1 MCYIKLYDSS
11 LWATPQATPQAAPQA
26 TPQATP
32 QAEQILTFCMT
43 ARTRNEIA
51 EYFGV
56 KDPKFFAKKHIKPLI
71 ESGALRMTIPNKPTS
86 PAQKYV
92 TVKKNG

>member
-1 MCYIKLYDSS
+1 
-11 LWATPQATPQAAPQA
+11 
-26 TPQATP
+26 
-32 QAEQILTFCMT
+32 MT

-71 ESGALRMTIPNKPTS
+71 ESGALRMTIPNKPKS

>member
-11 LWATPQATPQAAPQA
+11 LWATPQATPQA
-26 TPQATP
+26 TPH
-32 QAEQILTFCMT
+32 AEQILTFCMT

-56 KDPKFFAKKHIKPLI
+56 KDPKFFAKKHIKPLL
-71 ESGALRMTIPNKPTS
+71 ESGALRMTMPNKPTS

-92 TVKKNG
+92 TVKKNKM